1 VENGTILRKGFGGKG
16 KEYEDRATEV
26 QLAFERWVMHSTSTT
41 ELARNGFKSHLR
53 AYATHPSGEKH
64 IFHVR
69 NLHSGHLAKAFALRD
84 APSNMVQKKAHQNDS
99 KSRSRKSGKV
109 TGGAPVELES
119 SDEDDGVTS
128 AEKRMKAVV
137 RSQGRL
143 SRKSGVMMSTG
154 ASEFQIASS
163 DILNSLRK

>member
-1 VENGTILRKGFGGKG
+1 
-16 KEYEDRATEV
+16 
-26 QLAFERWVMHSTSTT
+26 
-41 ELARNGFKSHLR
+41 
-53 AYATHPSGEKH
+53 
-64 IFHVR
+64 
-69 NLHSGHLAKAFALRD
+69 LAKAFALRD
-84 APSNMVQKKAHQNDS
+84 APSNMAQKKAHQKDS
-99 KSRSRKSGKV
+99 KAHLRRPGKAN
-109 TGGAPVELES
+109 GDAPVDLES
-119 SDEDDGVTS
+119 SDEGDGVTT